1 MTRKNTKNTGR
12 KLKDFVASPSL
23 LIKQYDNTTAQIW
36 GAIWGFTNM
45 SKDKVC
51 REKPMDTIGNR
62 IKVSGRTVERKLPDL
77 INDGWIIDLTP
88 KRLNHA
94 HEFVISEKSFNLLFK
109 DVSKNTGKN
118 EGEGNDSSNSLPV
131 QQSDVASNAC
141 DALGVTKCQT
151 EVRQNDAPV
160 RQGDVASNAC
170 DALGA
175 TECQT
180 EVRQNDAPVRQG
192 DVASN
197 VCDALGATECQTEVR
212 QNDAPRYD
220 NLAVVKEYIKESS
233 KESFNYESS
242 SSSSSDNG
250 KNKKIAGQIIDSEE
264 DDEDVKVQ
272 QTDTL
277 NILKKNNQSSVMSKK
292 IPAKWGKSSNK
303 ADANEDEVDK
313 SKTFSVSWGEIS
325 SQTSGSE
332 KKEEDDDESFVQT
345 EKQKVLALFSAVG
358 IWRETQKELL
368 RSPNPFDLDDVLAVL
383 AWCHNPQSN
392 IEKPAVITAKNLLE
406 GNLPEATCYDAT
418 YWDRHIPDAILEHA
432 ELMKYVQGKIDDN
445 NYVKRSEKDNY
456 VTEDMK
462 PELVFDGPDKAKQAW
477 STALGQLQ
485 LEMPKAAFDTWVR
498 NLEPAA
504 FKKLEPV
511 PFINLVGE
519 EDGVMK
525 RSIFVLAA
533 MNPFACDWLDTR
545 LNTTIS
551 RLVSGTLGQE
561 VSIEFVVKD
570 DYLERLN
577 HDG

>member
-180 EVRQNDAPVRQG
+180 EVRQNDAP
-192 DVASN
+192 
-197 VCDALGATECQTEVR
+197 
-212 QNDAPRYD
+212 RYD

-250 KNKKIAGQIIDSEE
+250 KNEKIASQIINSEE

-272 QTDTL
+272 QTDPL

-345 EKQKVLALFSAVG
+345 EKQKVLALFSAAG

-383 AWCHNPQSN
+383 AWCHNPRN
-392 IEKPAVITAKNLLE
+392 NRTNPAKTAANNLLS
-406 GNLPEATCYDAT
+406 GRFPPQAPCYEPS
-418 YWDRHIPDAILEHA
+418 YWRSHIDCRILERA
-432 ELMKYVQGKIDDN
+432 ELMDYVQEKIGDNSHTKNDINDD
-445 NYVKRSEKDNY
+445 YEESEPQSWAYQGDLDAQKWWG
-456 VTEDMK
+456 V
-462 PELVFDGPDKAKQAW
+462 AI
-477 STALGQLQ
+477 GQLQ
-485 LEMPKAAFDTWVR
+485 LEMPKAAFDTWVKD
-498 NLEPAA
+498 A
-504 FKKLEPV
+504 KLAS
-511 PFINLVGE
+511 FQNDTFTFLVAN
-519 EDGVMK
+519 VYT
-525 RSIFVLAA
+525 A
-533 MNPFACDWLDTR
+533 DWLESRVKSTLVR
-545 LNTTIS
+545 LLSGSMGRT
-551 RLVSGTLGQE
+551 VSM
-561 VSIEFVVKD
+561 EFVVKD